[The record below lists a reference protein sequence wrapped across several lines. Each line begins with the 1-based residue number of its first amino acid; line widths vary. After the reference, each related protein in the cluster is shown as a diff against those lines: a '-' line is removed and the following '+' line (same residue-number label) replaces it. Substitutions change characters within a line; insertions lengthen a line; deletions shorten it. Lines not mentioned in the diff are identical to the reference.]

1 MKTIKMKLSDLK
13 APEKNTRKHPQKQIE
28 EMKRSLD
35 NFGQFRP
42 IIVDENNVIYS
53 GNGLVQ
59 AMREMGFVEADV
71 LQYTNLTENQ
81 KKKLMLADNQIAS
94 LGVDDY
100 GAIEEVIRE
109 LKDDLDIPGYDNDT
123 LQMIVQESEYAVNQ
137 AMSYGT
143 YSVEETQRLIDVEQ
157 DREENGI
164 DRVEQTYAQK
174 TVAPTPQN
182 SAPAPQSMA
191 SEEYEVADTRRFV
204 VCPHCGEKIYI

>member
-1 MKTIKMKLSDLK
+1 MKTIKMKLSELK
-13 APEKNTRKHPQKQIE
+13 APEKNTRRHPQKQIE

-42 IIVDENNVIYS
+42 IIVDENKVIYS

-71 LQYTNLTENQ
+71 LQYTDLTENQ

-123 LQMIVQESEYAVNQ
+123 LQMIVQESEYAVSQ

-143 YSVEETQRLIDVEQ
+143 YPAEETQKLMDVEQ
-157 DREENGI
+157 AREESGF
-164 DRVEQTYAQK
+164 EPATQTYS
-174 TVAPTPQN
+174 APTPQN
-182 SAPAPQSMA
+182 PAPTPQSVA